1 MLKLLKLLIL
11 LLLTANASD
20 VAAKSMKLGDMI
32 DNRNAM
38 NSRRITGPS
47 VRPAQRETACMTNE
61 DCPFQQECVALRC
74 LDVCTPD
81 TCIKG
86 KYCVA
91 TKDKPHQY
99 QCVECAANAHC
110 PKGFECSPKSLSCV
124 KIDVCRDAVCSP
136 AAPYCIQVPY
146 KTLPYTCVQCLTD
159 EHCPPVAG
167 LTRSCIDNY
176 CLFNVE
182 NNIPRKTKKTESD
195 LVQTEDEPLYE
206 TEEIGD
212 DYESADI
219 GYFD

>member
-1 MLKLLKLLIL
+1 MSKLPIL
-11 LLLTANASD
+11 LLLLLSLSD
-20 VAAKSMKLGDMI
+20 ADARSIKVGDMI
-32 DNRNAM
+32 DGRNTAG
-38 NSRRITGPS
+38 NRRISG
-47 VRPAQRETACMTNE
+47 VDAPARRETACMTNE

-81 TCIKG
+81 TCVKG
-86 KYCVA
+86 KHCVA
-91 TKDKPHQY
+91 TRDKPHQY
-99 QCVECAANAHC
+99 QCVECAANFHC
-110 PKGFECSPKSLSCV
+110 ADGFECSPKTLTCV

-167 LTRSCIDNY
+167 LSRSCVDNF

-182 NNIPRKTKKTESD
+182 NNIPRKTKQPEAD

-206 TEEIGD
+206 TEEIDDGYEADGD
-212 DYESADI
+212 FVYDD
-219 GYFD
+219 